1 MPISAAIGNK
11 PKNAID
17 QDEYRRIY
25 AGDVG
30 HGRWWAGV
38 EMPPDACA
46 EAEDAKQDKHA
57 TTRHDQPMRQKI
69 CQQRLG
75 ADAACHRD
83 ETRPHPCR
91 IGPFSGE
98 YSAVGSE
105 FSSPVGA
112 ILDARRTALHWA
124 ALSFIWTALSF
135 SLPVFSTVFGLA
147 PMFV

>member
-1 MPISAAIGNK
+1 
-11 PKNAID
+11 
-17 QDEYRRIY
+17 
-25 AGDVG
+25 
-30 HGRWWAGV
+30 
-38 EMPPDACA
+38 
-46 EAEDAKQDKHA
+46 
-57 TTRHDQPMRQKI
+57 MRQEI

-112 ILDARRTALHWA
+112 ILYARRNNGYGCFGDFAGTKRPRRSIRLAYA
-124 ALSFIWTALSF
+124 ARR
-135 SLPVFSTVFGLA
+135 
-147 PMFV
+147 